1 MHFVIYL
8 PSGFYAAIASSVVE
22 ILQAMNVLNESDV
35 FTFEFVSKHAR
46 AVSRSAISFNART
59 KPSKKADVLILLTG
73 AGAQAIPDHSLLAVE
88 ATRAAPFIKAAQR
101 HGAIIAATC
110 GASYLLAANGVLDG
124 KRATISWWLK
134 GEVQQRF
141 PAVHWEPS
149 RIVVKQGNIY
159 TSGGGFAGLD
169 LISILLTDLGFAKE
183 LKRVRKIML
192 LPPARE
198 FQSPYEIPATEM
210 IGSFEKQ
217 LTKLLKDNM
226 EVMSLDFLSR
236 EMGMSSRT
244 LSRKFREELNT
255 SPGKWIQEKR
265 MGIAKKLLGETKLSI
280 SEICYRVGYEDLAS
294 FSRLFS
300 NTTGM
305 PPGEFRRQT
314 GR

>member
-8 PSGFYAAIASSVVE
+8 PAGFYAAIASSVVE
-22 ILQAMNVLNESDV
+22 ILQAVNMVNESEV
-35 FTFEFVSKHAR
+35 FTFEFVSKHSQAI
-46 AVSRSAISFNART
+46 SRSAISFNARK

-73 AGAQAIPDHSLLAVE
+73 AGAQAVPETLLLEKE
-88 ATRAAPFIKAAQR
+88 ARQAAPLIKAAQQQ
-101 HGAIIAATC
+101 GAIIAATC
-110 GASYLLAANGVLDG
+110 GAPFLLAANGVLDG

-141 PAVHWEPS
+141 PAVRWEPS
-149 RIVVKQGNIY
+149 RIMVKQDRIY
-159 TSGGGFAGLD
+159 TSGGGFAGLE
-169 LISILLTDLGFAKE
+169 LITSLLTDLGYAKE
-183 LKRVRKIML
+183 LKRVRRIMV

-198 FQSPYEIPATEM
+198 FQSPYEIPATEV

-226 EVMSLDFLSR
+226 DTLSLDFLSGQL
-236 EMGMSSRT
+236 GMSSRT

-265 MGIAKKLLGETKLSI
+265 MEIAKKLLGETKLSI

-300 NTTGM
+300 HTTGM
-305 PPGEFRRQT
+305 APGEFRRET

>member
-8 PSGFYAAIASSVVE
+8 PSGFYAAIASSLVE
-22 ILQAMNVLNESDV
+22 VLQAMNTVNESEV
-35 FTFEFVSKHAR
+35 FTFEFVSKHAH

-59 KPSKKADVLILLTG
+59 TPSKKADVLILLAG
-73 AGAQAIPDHSLLAVE
+73 AGAQATPEHHLLALE
-88 ATRAAPFIKAAQR
+88 AKRAAPFIKAAQR

-141 PAVHWEPS
+141 PAVRWEPS
-149 RIVVKQGNIY
+149 RIVVKQDNIY
-159 TSGGGFAGLD
+159 TSGGGFAGLE
-169 LISILLTDLGFAKE
+169 LISSLLTDLGFAKQ
-183 LKRVRKIML
+183 LKRVRKIMV

-226 EVMSLDFLSR
+226 EILSLDFLSGQ
-236 EMGMSSRT
+236 MGMSSRT
-244 LSRKFREELNT
+244 LSRKFREELDT

-265 MGIAKKLLGETKLSI
+265 MEIAKKLLGETKLSI

-300 NTTGM
+300 NITGM
-305 PPGEFRRQT
+305 PPGEFRRET